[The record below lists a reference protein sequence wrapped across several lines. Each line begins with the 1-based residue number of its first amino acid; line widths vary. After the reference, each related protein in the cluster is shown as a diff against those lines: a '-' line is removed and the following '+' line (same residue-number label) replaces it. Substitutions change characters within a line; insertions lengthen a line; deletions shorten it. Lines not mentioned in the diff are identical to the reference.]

1 MPCDFSSTVRVSQP
15 AASGM
20 TMNTTTEVMSTFAG
34 TTTFATPHRNITMG
48 ANATSM
54 MRSFTATCT
63 SV

>member
-1 MPCDFSSTVRVSQP
+1 
-15 AASGM
+15 
-20 TMNTTTEVMSTFAG
+20 MNTTTLVMSTFAG
-34 TTTFATPHRNITMG
+34 TMTFATPHRNITMG